1 MNEAASHLSGMLV
14 SVDES
19 LEREFEE
26 AVRASADLAV
36 RVAFS
41 VVRRREDAEDVAQ
54 EAFARAY
61 RQFRDLRDPQQFRA
75 WMVRVTWRLAID
87 RWRADRRREV
97 REQVA
102 SPGTHGPD
110 VEEEASRSERAALL
124 WKAIDDLPDKLR
136 VVLILAAVQGH
147 AVREVAELLDIP
159 EGTVKSRLFLARK
172 GLAESLPCL
181 VNDSAKR

>member
-36 RVAFS
+36 RVACS

-54 EAFARAY
+54 EAFA
-61 RQFRDLRDPQQFRA
+61 RA

-102 SPGTHGPD
+102 SAGSHGPD
-110 VEEEASRSERAALL
+110 VEEEAARSERAALL
-124 WKAIDDLPDKLR
+124 WKAIDALPDKLR

-181 VNDSAKR
+181 VND